1 MLSNT
6 HVTFLSSSCI
16 APETQRE
23 CGKCC
28 AAGGD
33 TELERLR
40 FQLRHVEGELAAA
53 RGAAAGVDV
62 NLAHVDDVIALKTQ
76 VANLMAEL
84 ESERHAAREVGAHLF
99 QIQSTILLFA
109 FHLK

>member
-6 HVTFLSSSCI
+6 HVTSLSSSCI

-53 RGAAAGVDV
+53 RDV

-76 VANLMAEL
+76 IANLMAEL

>member
-1 MLSNT
+1 MASNT
-6 HVTFLSSSCI
+6 HVPFLESSCI

-23 CGKCC
+23 CGICC

-33 TELERLR
+33 TELEKLR

-99 QIQSTILLFA
+99 QIQKRFFSLLFI
-109 FHLK
+109 